1 MNREGEGKI
10 FARDSGFI
18 SGCPGRAP
26 DLVFE
31 IAGKAPDCHAM
42 TLGSP
47 WIRFASPAVCQGQIE
62 IGLTSGLLWLDAAL
76 E

>member
-42 TLGSP
+42 TLGSAHRRQLARP
-47 WIRFASPAVCQGQIE
+47 ESSRVPLQ
-62 IGLTSGLLWLDAAL
+62 SGVII
-76 E
+76 